1 MALLPLAGVHAPDAA
16 SIWDEVRSVQPEPE
30 RGLVIAT
37 ALLAALA
44 VFAPGLWYYTRY
56 AVTIA
61 HEGGHGLVAV
71 LTGRRLEGIRLH
83 SDTSGLTLS
92 VGKPRGPGMVATS
105 AAGYLTPALL
115 GLASAGLLAV
125 DRITALLWIDI
136 VLLAA
141 LAVMVRN
148 VYGWLLM
155 LAIGAAFFAVSLL
168 ASTQTQAGF
177 AYLVAWFLLIA
188 APKPVFELQRR
199 RRRGRA
205 RHSDADQ
212 LAAITGVGGLAWVC
226 FFAVICLGALALG
239 GYWLLL
245 P

>member
-1 MALLPLAGVHAPDAA
+1 MALSSLTGAHPAA
-16 SIWDEVRSVQPEPE
+16 SILEEVLSEQPEPL

-37 ALLAALA
+37 GLLAAIA
-44 VFAPGLWYYTRY
+44 VLTPRAWFYSRH

-92 VGKPRGPGMVATS
+92 VGRPRGPGMVATG
-105 AAGYLTPALL
+105 AAGYPTPALL
-115 GLASAGLLAV
+115 GLGGAALLAA

-136 VLLAA
+136 LLLAA

-148 VYGWLLM
+148 AYGWLLM
-155 LAIGAAFFAVSLL
+155 LAIGATFFAVSLF
-168 ASTQTQAGF
+168 ASAQVQAGF
-177 AYLVAWFLLIA
+177 AYLVTWFLLIA
-188 APKPVFELQRR
+188 APKPVFELQNR

-212 LAAITGVGGLAWVC
+212 LAAITWIGGLAWVWL
-226 FFAVICLGALALG
+226 FALTCIGALTLG
-239 GYWLLL
+239 GYWLLG

>member
-1 MALLPLAGVHAPDAA
+1 MALLPLAGGHLPDVA
-16 SIWDEVRSVQPEPE
+16 SIWDEVLSAQPQPPS
-30 RGLVIAT
+30 GLVIAT
-37 ALLAALA
+37 GLLAAIV
-44 VFAPGLWYYTRY
+44 VFMPRVWYYGRY

-92 VGKPRGPGMVATS
+92 VGKPRGPGMVATGV
-105 AAGYLTPALL
+105 AGYLTPALL
-115 GLASAGLLAV
+115 GLGSAALLAA

-148 VYGWLLM
+148 AYGWLLM
-155 LAIGAAFFAVSLL
+155 LGIGAAFFAVSLF
-168 ASTQTQAGF
+168 ASARTQAGF
-177 AYLVAWFLLIA
+177 AYLVTWFLLIA
-188 APKPVFELQRR
+188 APKPVFELQHR

-205 RHSDADQ
+205 RRSDADQ

-226 FFAVICLGALALG
+226 FFAVICLCALALG
-239 GYWLLL
+239 SYLLL
-245 P
+245 RP